1 MYRTNLTVFLES
13 ILIVTS
19 GVTWSPEDAFRNS
32 DQNVFY
38 NFWCTFDNK
47 KTNFFS
53 FFFLWKIFETFLSLR
68 TVTHAGKFRPKMCFI
83 RHHKKSP
90 TGCHYYILLSC
101 LIKIMPQYVAQF
113 EIQFRRTFWTTL
125 DANLCE
131 GVGVFI
137 LIQWE
142 PQGCLI
148 FSK

>member
-1 MYRTNLTVFLES
+1 MY
-13 ILIVTS
+13 I
-19 GVTWSPEDAFRNS
+19 W
-32 DQNVFY
+32 QQK
-38 NFWCTFDNK
+38 NK
-47 KTNFFS
+47 LFS
-53 FFFLWKIFETFLSLR
+53 FFFLWKIFKTFLSLR

-148 FSK
+148 FSKQWFKGMKAFEHAKLGYISQIVLYTHCVYHFVCPFKQKRV